1 MNKGVEPTMSDSDT
15 GCGHGSREIARRV
28 ARAPRRFVA
37 ILLCWL
43 GPVDGVALAAGDGAG
58 GNPPRAEQLYRKHCA
73 ACHGERGDGR
83 TAARANLV
91 PPPRD
96 FTSAAARALPRERMI
111 AAARD
116 GKPGTAMPGW
126 KTRLKA
132 AEIEAAVDY
141 IRDAFVQ
148 PQTNAAFSR
157 GRTVYM
163 RMCISCHGAH
173 GQGVVWAAGNVLKP
187 PRAFGS
193 AEARVELTRERM
205 IAAVAQGKPGSA
217 MGPYAGQLTKSD
229 IDGTVDFIRAAFME
243 PAARADPQRIGGPA
257 REATVDPAAP
267 MSKGVVG
274 NSERGGRFY
283 AANCTACHGT
293 NGDGQGPRARLISPK
308 PRSFGD
314 AAARARL
321 SRPVLFAAIAAGKP
335 GTDMPAWDKV
345 LTDQEIADVAEYV
358 FLGFVNPEADP
369 RHKTGK

>member
-1 MNKGVEPTMSDSDT
+1 MSTTVSGRGCGLHQLARRAATIPWWLVAALLGWVAPAAGTEPTSKDGTS
-15 GCGHGSREIARRV
+15 IAH
-28 ARAPRRFVA
+28 ARTEV
-37 ILLCWL
+37 
-43 GPVDGVALAAGDGAG
+43 
-58 GNPPRAEQLYRKHCA
+58 LYRKHCA
-73 ACHGERGDGR
+73 VCHGERGDGR
-83 TAARANLV
+83 TQARANLV

-96 FTSAAARALPRERMI
+96 FTSAAARALSRERMI
-111 AAARD
+111 AVARD
-116 GKPGTAMPGW
+116 GKPGTAMAGW

-132 AEIEAAVDY
+132 SEVEALVDY
-141 IRDAFVQ
+141 IRDSFVQ
-148 PQTNAAFSR
+148 PQTSVAFSR

-163 RMCISCHGAH
+163 RMCVSCHGAH

-193 AEARVELTRERM
+193 AGARAELTRERM
-205 IAAVAQGKPGSA
+205 IAIVAQGKPGSA

-229 IDGTVDFIRAAFME
+229 IEGTVDFIRAAFME
-243 PAARADPQRIGGPA
+243 PAASADPQRIGGPA

-267 MSKGVVG
+267 MPKGLVG

-358 FLGFVNPEADP
+358 FLGFVNPEANP
-369 RHKTGK
+369 RHSETGK